1 LRRAACHQPINN
13 EHFFAPAVALAEAD
27 MMTTEKLQ
35 FYTTEAEKC
44 RRLAADE
51 SCADAREYYEALGR
65 DYAKLAALE
74 AQKRSELT
82 AEGSNA

>member
-1 LRRAACHQPINN
+1 
-13 EHFFAPAVALAEAD
+13 
-27 MMTTEKLQ
+27 MTSGKLQ

-65 DYAKLAALE
+65 DYVKLAALE
-74 AQKRSELT
+74 IQKNGELAAERSN
-82 AEGSNA
+82 G